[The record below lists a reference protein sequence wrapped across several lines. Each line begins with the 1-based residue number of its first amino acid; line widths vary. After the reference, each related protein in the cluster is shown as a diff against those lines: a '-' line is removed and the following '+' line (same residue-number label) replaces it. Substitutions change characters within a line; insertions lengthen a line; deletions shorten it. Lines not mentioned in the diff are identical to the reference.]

1 MSDRVP
7 AFNLSYQGIDT
18 PAELHWNLGTPALV
32 EHAVSNGEGVLAK
45 DGPLVVKT
53 GKHTGRSANDKF
65 TVRDSETEP
74 TIWWDNAKAIT
85 PDHFAALKEDFLA
98 ALASKDRLYVSDLY
112 GGSQPE
118 YRVRVR
124 VINELAWHNLFIRTL
139 LVRPEAGELA
149 GFEPEFTI
157 IDLPSFRADPAR
169 HGTRSETVIAVN
181 LTERMILIGGTAYAG
196 EMKKSV
202 FGILNYLLPTQG
214 VMPMHCSANI
224 GPNGDTAIFFGLSGT
239 GKTTLSA
246 DASRTLI
253 GDDEHGWSDTAVF
266 NFEGGCYAKMIRLS
280 PEAEPEIYATTKR
293 FGTVLE
299 NVVIDPVTRE
309 LDLDDNSLAE
319 NTRGAYPIDFIPNS
333 SAENMGPVPRN
344 VIFLT
349 ADAFGVLPPIARL
362 TPEQA
367 MYHFLSGYT
376 AKVAGTEIGVTE
388 PEATFSTCFGAPFM
402 PRHPSVYGNLL
413 KERIAKG
420 GVDCWLVNTGWTGG
434 KYGVGSRMPIKV
446 TRALLNAALDGS
458 LKSVSFRKDPWFG
471 FDVPVSVP
479 GVDSKILDPRA
490 TWADG
495 AEYDATAAR
504 LVKLFN
510 DNFAKFADHVD
521 GAVLDAA
528 PRSAGED
535 VQARQEAIVPAV

>member
-1 MSDRVP
+1 LTPLAHS
-7 AFNLSYQGIDT
+7 LGSQGIDT
-18 PAELHWNLGTPALV
+18 SADIRPNFGTAALV
-32 EHAVSNGEGVLAK
+32 EASLAAGEGALSK
-45 DGPLVVKT
+45 DGALVVQT
-53 GKHTGRSANDKF
+53 GAHTGRSAKDKF
-65 TVRDSETEP
+65 IVRDETTEDTVWWGKVNASMTSE
-74 TIWWDNAKAIT
+74 
-85 PDHFAALKEDFLA
+85 HFAALKEDFFKA
-98 ALASKDRLYVSDLY
+98 VGEKETLYVADLF
-112 GGSQPE
+112 GGSQTE
-118 YRVRVR
+118 HRVNVR

-139 LVRPEAGELA
+139 LVRPTADELGDFA
-149 GFEPEFTI
+149 PEYTI

-169 HGTRSETVIAVN
+169 HGTRGETVIAVN
-181 LTERMILIGGTAYAG
+181 FTEKLILIGGTKYAG

-202 FGILNYLLPTQG
+202 FGILNYLLPAEG

-224 GPNGDTAIFFGLSGT
+224 SSEGNTSVFFGLSGT

-280 PEAEPEIYATTKR
+280 EEAEPEIYATTKR

-299 NVVIDPVTRE
+299 NVVMDPVTRE
-309 LDLDDNSLAE
+309 LDFDDNSLAE
-319 NTRGAYPIDFIPNS
+319 NTRGAYPINFIPNTS
-333 SAENMGPVPRN
+333 EKNLGPVPSN
-344 VIFLT
+344 VVMLT

-402 PRHPSVYGNLL
+402 PRHPSIYGNLL

-420 GVDCWLVNTGWTGG
+420 AVQCWLLNTGWTGG
-434 KYGVGSRMPIKV
+434 KYGVGNRMPIKA
-446 TRALLNAALDGS
+446 TRALLNAALDGD
-458 LKSVSFRKDPWFG
+458 LDGVEYRKDLNFG

-479 GVDSKILDPRA
+479 VLAEAGIDQTILDPRS
-490 TWADG
+490 TWTDKG
-495 AEYDATAAR
+495 DYDATAQK
-504 LVKLFN
+504 LVQLFI
-510 DNFAKFADHVD
+510 DNFAEFEAYVD
-521 GAVLDAA
+521 EGVRNAA
-528 PRSAGED
+528 PVA
-535 VQARQEAIVPAV
+535 A

>member
-1 MSDRVP
+1 MTRIAIGDATVETK
-7 AFNLSYQGIDT
+7 ADVADN
-18 PAELHWNLGTPALV
+18 WGTARLV
-32 EHAVSNGEGVLAK
+32 EDAVRHGEGLLAK
-45 DGPLVVKT
+45 DGPLVVAT
-53 GKHTGRSANDKF
+53 GKHTGRSAKDKF
-65 TVRDSETEP
+65 IVQDDETRD
-74 TIWWDNAKAIT
+74 TIWWGKTNVAMT
-85 PDHFAALKEDFLA
+85 PDHFAALKADFLA
-98 ALASKDRLYVSDLY
+98 HLAASDRLYRQQLF

-118 YRVRVR
+118 YRVGVQ
-124 VINELAWHNLFIRTL
+124 VLTEYAWHSQFIRTL
-139 LVRPEAGELA
+139 LCRPTADELA
-149 GFEPEFTI
+149 AFQTDYTV
-157 IDLPSFRADPAR
+157 IDLPSFRADPAK
-169 HGTRSETVIAVN
+169 HGTRSETVVAVN
-181 LTERMILIGGTAYAG
+181 FAEKLVLIGGTAYAG

-202 FGILNYLLPTQG
+202 FGILNYLLPAQG

-224 GPNGDTAIFFGLSGT
+224 GPDGDTAVFFGLSGT

-280 PEAEPEIYATTKR
+280 EEAEPEIYATTRR

-299 NVVIDPVTRE
+299 NVVIDPETRA

-319 NTRGAYPIDFIPNS
+319 NTRGAYPIDFIPNAS
-333 SAENMGPVPRN
+333 DANMGPVPKT

-362 TPEQA
+362 TPDQA

-413 KERIAKG
+413 KDRIAKG
-420 GVDCWLVNTGWTGG
+420 GVRCWLVNTGWTGG
-434 KYGVGSRMPIKV
+434 MATMDGIKRMPIKA

-458 LKSVSFRKDPWFG
+458 LNDAEFRRDPNFG
-471 FDVPVSVP
+471 FEYPVAVA
-479 GVDSKILDPRA
+479 GVDSAILDPREA
-490 TWADG
+490 WVDKA
-495 AEYDATAAR
+495 AYDRTAQL
-504 LVKLFN
+504 LVQQFI
-510 DNFAKFADHVD
+510 DNFAQFADHVD
-521 GAVLDAA
+521 EGVRRAA
-528 PRSAGED
+528 P
-535 VQARQEAIVPAV
+535 QAAVAA

>member
-1 MSDRVP
+1 VGNRVP
-7 AFNLSYQGIDT
+7 AFGLSGQGIT
-18 PAELHWNLGTPALV
+18 SAAALFWNLGTEALV
-32 EHAVSNGEGVLAK
+32 EHAVARGEGMLAK
-45 DGPLVVKT
+45 DGPLVVRT
-53 GKHTGRSANDKF
+53 GKHTGRSAQDKYI
-65 TVRDSETEP
+65 VRDAETDS
-74 TIWWDNAKAIT
+74 TVWWDNNKAMSS
-85 PDHFAALKEDFLA
+85 DHFAALKADFLS
-98 ALASKDRLYVSDLY
+98 ALETRDRLYVADLY

-118 YRVRVR
+118 HRVRVR

-139 LVRPEAGELA
+139 LVRPEVETLPA
-149 GFEPEFTI
+149 FVPEFTI

-169 HGTRSETVIAVN
+169 HGTRGETVIAVN
-181 LTERMILIGGTAYAG
+181 LTERMILIGGTSYAG

-202 FGILNYLLPTQG
+202 FGILNYLLPAEG

-224 GPNGDTAIFFGLSGT
+224 GPKGDTAIFFGLSGT

-280 PEAEPEIYATTKR
+280 AEAEPEIFATTRR

-299 NVVIDPVTRE
+299 NVVIDEETRE
-309 LDLDDNSLAE
+309 LDLDDATFAE

-333 SAENMGPVPRN
+333 SEHNLGPVPSN
-344 VIFLT
+344 IVMLS

-376 AKVAGTEIGVTE
+376 AKVAGTEIGVNE
-388 PEATFSTCFGAPFM
+388 PEATFSTCFGAAFM

-420 GVDCWLVNTGWTGG
+420 NVHCWLVNTGWTGG
-434 KYGVGSRMPIKV
+434 KYGIGSRMPIRA

-458 LKSVSFRKDPWFG
+458 LNAAEFRIDPYFG
-471 FDVPVSVP
+471 FEVPVAVP
-479 GVDSKILDPRA
+479 GVDAAILNPRA
-490 TWADG
+490 TWADKE
-495 AEYDATAAR
+495 EYDLTANR
-504 LVKLFN
+504 LVSLFI
-510 DNFAKFADHVD
+510 DNFAKFEAHVD
-521 GAVLDAA
+521 QQVKEAA
-528 PRSAGED
+528 PHA
-535 VQARQEAIVPAV
+535 A